1 MSWVDYVIRTERIR
15 AIYGDHLPSLDGIT
29 LREVTLDYEYL
40 SVLLGF
46 DLPELPVVM
55 PKKWERKGA
64 DSVRLILD
72 FSELSELAIQGWAAP
87 LKVDLRM
94 KKTGNGEVSAAI
106 DSEEVYF
113 SATARFASIR
123 EISAHKSPRG

>member
-1 MSWVDYVIRTERIR
+1 MSWVDYVIRTEGIR
-15 AIYGDHLPSLDGIT
+15 AIYGDHLPGLDGIT

-40 SVLLGF
+40 SVMLGF

-64 DSVRLILD
+64 DSVRLKLD
-72 FSELSELAIQGWAAP
+72 FLDPSELAIQGWTAP

-94 KKTGNGEVSAAI
+94 KKTDNGEVSAVI
-106 DSEEVYF
+106 DSGEVYF

-123 EISAHKSPRG
+123 EISAHKSPGR